1 MKANS
6 NLIGFGLFFIVF
18 GAFLLGVRQGWIPT
32 EIAERSWQIWPVLL
46 IAAGISMV
54 LGGRPVARLGGL
66 LTAVVLG
73 VMAGGLVGSGA
84 GLPIGC
90 GGDEAGTP
98 FARESG
104 DLPADARV
112 SVKFQCGELRVDT
125 AGGTTWTVEGAS
137 EDGRPPTITRDTDG
151 IEMEAADDGRVFGIS
166 GVRERWDIALPT
178 EPTIDLDVELNA
190 GEGRLTLPGA
200 HLASI
205 DVTVNAGSLRI
216 DLRDV
221 AAASTLDGTVN
232 AGSAVVWLPDL
243 PLEGDLTVNAGSLSI
258 CAPADVGLRLSTG
271 DNPISSNNFE
281 DEGLVRSG
289 DAWETPGFATAPIR
303 IALDVQANAG
313 SLSLNPTQ
321 ACAG

>member
-18 GAFLLGVRQGWIPT
+18 GTFLLGVRQGWIPT
-32 EIAERSWQIWPVLL
+32 EIASRSWQLWPVLL
-46 IAAGISMV
+46 IAAGLSMV
-54 LGGRPVARLGGL
+54 LAGRPAARLGGL
-66 LTAVVLG
+66 LTAVCLG
-73 VMAGGLVGSGA
+73 AMAGGLIGSGT
-84 GLPIGC
+84 GLQIGC

-104 DLPADARV
+104 ELPAGARV
-112 SVKFQCGELRVDT
+112 SVKFQCGDLAVDT
-125 AGGTTWTVEGAS
+125 AGGTTWIVEGAS
-137 EDGRPPTITRDTDG
+137 EDGRPPTIRRDPEG
-151 IEMEAADDGRVFGIS
+151 IEVESGEGGSVFGLP
-166 GVRERWDIALPT
+166 GVRERWDITVPT

-190 GEGRLTLPGA
+190 GSGTLTLRDA
-200 HLASI
+200 HLASV

-258 CAPADVGLRLSTG
+258 CAPADVGLRLVTG

-281 DEGLVRSG
+281 DEGLIRSG

-303 IALDVQANAG
+303 IVLDVQANAG
-313 SLSLNPTQ
+313 SLSLNPPQT
-321 ACAG
+321 CAG